1 MPFEIQVLG
10 CGEAF
15 DDRLPNNSYLVR
27 AGGRVLLL
35 DCGYS
40 IPHRLWHVE
49 RDDSVV
55 DLIYISHAH
64 ADHYFGLP
72 AVLGRMWEQ
81 GRTKP
86 LVILSQHPLLQ
97 EIRDLMEAG
106 YRGLAARFGFPLE
119 FMAAKP
125 GAKVEWQGMTFDFA
139 PTRHSVSNLAIRI
152 SHGEK
157 SICYSGD
164 GAITDE
170 ARRLYNGA
178 NLLIHEAYSFEPSPV
193 HADIEDVIG
202 TARTQQVKRVALTH
216 IQRELRR
223 DLARVQEAAARER
236 EVEVSIP
243 EPGDLLKA

>member
-1 MPFEIQVLG
+1 MAFEISVLG

-27 AGGRVLLL
+27 AGRVLLL

-40 IPHRLWHVE
+40 IPHRLWHIE
-49 RDDSVV
+49 RDASAI
-55 DLIYISHAH
+55 DLIYISHGH

-72 AVLGRMWEQ
+72 AVLGRMWED
-81 GRTKP
+81 GRTKA
-86 LVILSQHPLLQ
+86 LTIVSQHPLLQ

-119 FMAAKP
+119 FIAAKP
-125 GAKVEWQGMTFDFA
+125 GLKLEWGEMTFDFA
-139 PTRHSVSNLAIRI
+139 PTRHSVSNLAVRI
-152 SHGEK
+152 GRGER

-164 GAITDE
+164 GAVTDE

-178 NLLIHEAYSFEPSPV
+178 DLLIHEAYSFEQSPV

-202 TARTQQVKRVALTH
+202 TARRGQVKRVALTH
-216 IQRELRR
+216 IQRDLRR
-223 DLARVQEAAARER
+223 DLARVQEAAAREH
-236 EVEVSIP
+236 EVEVTIP